1 MEEIQDL
8 DIEEIL
14 KAFPKLKDK
23 EKANIKWLLLS
34 FNPVPLEF
42 YRYLNRKTKHTSVT
56 LYVCAI
62 SAILTLSEGISED
75 RMLLFQ
81 NIQKRWSFKNDWNTY
96 IAERSALM
104 AIKSSYRVQKDYN
117 NEVSSQYPKK
127 RKRDDPS
134 TPNKPVIR
142 LDIKQKYPQVAF
154 LKKVKFAPEEPEDEN
169 PFRSKNSAERD
180 NQNVV
185 DPVNWREWLENVLE

>member
-14 KAFPKLKDK
+14 KAFPKR
-23 EKANIKWLLLS
+23 
-34 FNPVPLEF
+34 F
-42 YRYLNRKTKHTSVT
+42 
-56 LYVCAI
+56 
-62 SAILTLSEGISED
+62 LTLSEGISED

-81 NIQKRWSFKNDWNTY
+81 NIQKSWKDGVFKNDWNTY

-134 TPNKPVIR
+134 TPNKR
-142 LDIKQKYPQVAF
+142 SDIKQKYPQVAF

-185 DPVNWREWLENVLE
+185 DPINVVDWREWLENVLEVSKLTTYEK